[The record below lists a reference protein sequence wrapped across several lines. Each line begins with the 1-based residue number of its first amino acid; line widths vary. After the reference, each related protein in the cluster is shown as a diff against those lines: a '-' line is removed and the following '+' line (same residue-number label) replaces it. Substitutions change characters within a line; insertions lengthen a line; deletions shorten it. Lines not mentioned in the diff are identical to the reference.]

1 MNSLVEARFN
11 SRLNWEEDFLKE
23 GALKAIR
30 EAESREESQEVE
42 KVPESFRAQ
51 IARVAGRRRRE
62 SRARVDKD
70 CSIFR
75 KDNEMSSSVKD
86 RDSGCY
92 SGSGSGS
99 SEEEMLGSLEEARN
113 NESESQAG
121 GIQGCSAS
129 ARNTLMDFKF
139 WRGGGR
145 GDEKGWEGSCSSN
158 SSPASSLRTGANFLP
173 PRSLPTGR
181 SRARG
186 REMELPGSQWR
197 GGSTIGHNSWKNQR
211 DGRSYSSSSVTTS
224 SSSGMIR

>member
-1 MNSLVEARFN
+1 M
-11 SRLNWEEDFLKE
+11 
-23 GALKAIR
+23 
-30 EAESREESQEVE
+30 
-42 KVPESFRAQ
+42 PESFRAQ

-75 KDNEMSSSVKD
+75 KDNDSGSSVKD

-99 SEEEMLGSLEEARN
+99 SEEETLGSLEER
-113 NESESQAG
+113 QAG

-173 PRSLPTGR
+173 PRSLPPGR

-197 GGSTIGHNSWKNQR
+197 GGSTIGHNPWKNQR
-211 DGRSYSSSSVTTS
+211 DRRSYSSSEVTTS

>member
-23 GALKAIR
+23 GALKASR
-30 EAESREESQEVE
+30 EAESREESKEVE

-75 KDNEMSSSVKD
+75 KDNNSCSSVKD

-92 SGSGSGS
+92 TGSGS
-99 SEEEMLGSLEEARN
+99 SEEETLGSLEER
-113 NESESQAG
+113 QAG
-121 GIQGCSAS
+121 GIQGCSAG
-129 ARNTLMDFKF
+129 ARNTLIDFKF

-145 GDEKGWEGSCSSN
+145 ADEKGWEGSCSSN

-173 PRSLPTGR
+173 PRSLPPGR

-186 REMELPGSQWR
+186 AEVELPGSQRR
-197 GGSTIGHNSWKNQR
+197 GGSSVGHNSGKNQR
-211 DGRSYSSSSVTTS
+211 DRRSYSSSEVTTS